1 MANRGGARPNSGRK
15 KIEGGKRRFLTIPPD
30 IEDWAQI
37 HGTAWIWEQVRIA
50 VRLTAE
56 QQQQYEYEETGSN
69 TTL

>member
-1 MANRGGARPNSGRK
+1 MSNRGGARPNAGRK

-30 IEDWAQI
+30 IEEWARV

-56 QQQQYEYEETGSN
+56 QQQYEQEETGSD